1 MYSLMVFDDEQIV
14 IESVKHIVDNE
25 FANIQVTQTARSGR
39 EAIEKVRLE
48 RPDIILTDIRMPGIN
63 GLEAVKEIKK
73 IHHNIKFIIMSVYE
87 YFEFAQQAVELGA
100 CEYLTKPVNRS
111 RLVETLERIVRE
123 LDEERRKF
131 DQELET
137 KEKLDKMLS
146 VLEHSFIYSLLLSQ
160 EADIGRYK
168 ELFDIQCETGYIFI
182 LTFGERTHQEQ
193 GVALG
198 DSVQNQKFYTFF
210 RDCLKYKSKCIVGP
224 VMLDR
229 VVVYV
234 AQSVED
240 EYSQRVAAI
249 SYIESIVRKIEHKY
263 NMKFKVGIGK
273 IHSDRDILIS
283 YQEALKALNHTEGQK
298 IIHIDDIAPNIS
310 NMGFEMFAEENRLI
324 KAIEKGDSQLCLS
337 ILTDM
342 FSKYDNIMGQE
353 GVRNRLIEIVIVA
366 HRLAI
371 ENGVENDKCIEYSG
385 YLTQLLGCTSRLEF
399 EQMLIEKIGGIARRI
414 SRSKEKTIGFIVDK
428 ANKIISERF
437 NQELTLDDISK
448 ELYISPQYFSR
459 LYKQEMGINFIEKL
473 TAVRMENAKKLMKS
487 SDLSIKEICYLS
499 GYSDPNYFSRLFKK
513 FEGVSPST
521 YQKQI

>member
-25 FANIQVTQTARSGR
+25 FGNIHVTQTARSGR
-39 EAIEKVRLE
+39 EAIEKVRME

-73 IHHNIKFIIMSVYE
+73 IHNNIKFVIMSVYE

-100 CEYLTKPVNRS
+100 CEYLTKPVNRA
-111 RLVETLERIVRE
+111 RLVETLERITRE

-168 ELFDIQCETGYIFI
+168 ELFDIQSETGYIFI
-182 LTFGERTHQEQ
+182 LTFGEKSHHGD

-198 DSVQNQKFYTFF
+198 DSVQYQRFYNFF
-210 RDCLKYKSKCIVGP
+210 RDCLIYKSKCIVGP

-234 AQSVED
+234 AQNKED
-240 EYSQRVAAI
+240 EYSSRVEAI
-249 SYIESIVRKIEHKY
+249 TYIEGIVQKIEHKY
-263 NMKFKVGIGK
+263 NMRFKVGIGK
-273 IHSDRDILIS
+273 IHNDRDILIS
-283 YQEALKALNHTEGQK
+283 YQEALKALNHTEGQRV
-298 IIHIDDIAPNIS
+298 IHIDDIAPNIS
-310 NMGFEMFAEENRLI
+310 SAGFEMFADENRLI
-324 KAIEKGDSQLCLS
+324 KAIEKGDPQICLS

-342 FSKYDNIMGQE
+342 FNKYNNIMGQE
-353 GVRNRLIEIVIVA
+353 GVRNRLIEIVVVA

-385 YLTQLLGCTSRLEF
+385 YLSQLLGCKSQLEF

-414 SRSKEKTIGFIVDK
+414 SRTKEKAIGYIVDK
-428 ANKIISERF
+428 ANKIINERF

-459 LYKQEMGINFIEKL
+459 LYKQEMGVNFIEKL
-473 TAVRMENAKKLMKS
+473 TAIRMENAKNLMKRG
-487 SDLSIKEICYLS
+487 DLSIKEICYMS

-513 FEGVSPST
+513 FEGVSPSN
-521 YQKQI
+521 YQKHN

>member
-25 FANIQVTQTARSGR
+25 FANIRVTQTARSGR
-39 EAIEKVRLE
+39 EAIEKVRME

-100 CEYLTKPVNRS
+100 CEYLTKPVNRA
-111 RLVETLERIVRE
+111 RLVETLERITRE

-146 VLEHSFIYSLLLSQ
+146 VLEHSFIYSLLLSR

-182 LTFGERTHQEQ
+182 LTFGERPLEEQE
-193 GVALG
+193 VALG

-234 AQSVED
+234 AQNADD
-240 EYSQRVAAI
+240 EYTQRVEAI
-249 SYIESIVRKIEHKY
+249 SYIESIVQKVEHKY

-273 IHSDRDILIS
+273 IHHDRDILIS

-324 KAIEKGDSQLCLS
+324 KAIEKGDPQLCLS

-342 FSKYDNIMGQE
+342 FGKYDNIMGQE
-353 GVRNRLIEIVIVA
+353 GVRNRFIELVIVA

-371 ENGVENDKCIEYSG
+371 ENGVENDIEYSG
-385 YLTQLLGCTSRLEF
+385 YLTQLLSCTSTIEF
-399 EQMLIEKIGGIARRI
+399 EQMLIEKISGIARRI
-414 SRSKEKTIGFIVDK
+414 SRSKEKTIGYIVDK
-428 ANKIISERF
+428 ANKIINERF
-437 NQELTLDDISK
+437 SQELTLDDISK

-459 LYKQEMGINFIEKL
+459 LYKQEMGVNFIEKL
-473 TAVRMENAKKLMKS
+473 TAVRMENAKKLMKNS
-487 SDLSIKEICYLS
+487 ELSIKEICYLS

-513 FEGVSPST
+513 YEGISPST
-521 YQKQI
+521 YQRQI

>member
-14 IESVKHIVDNE
+14 IESVKHIVENE
-25 FANIQVTQTARSGR
+25 LPNIQVTQTARSGR

-73 IHHNIKFIIMSVYE
+73 IHNNIKFVIVSVYE
-87 YFEFAQQAVELGA
+87 YFEFAQQAVELGV
-100 CEYLTKPVNRS
+100 CEYLTKPVNRV
-111 RLVETLERIVRE
+111 RLVDTLERITRQ
-123 LDEERRKF
+123 LDDERRKL

-168 ELFDIQCETGYIFI
+168 ELFDIHSEAGYIFV
-182 LTFGERTHQEQ
+182 LTFGDKPADSLETQ
-193 GVALG
+193 LG
-198 DSVQNQKFYTFF
+198 DSVQNQKFYSFF

-229 VVVYV
+229 VMVYV
-234 AQSVED
+234 AQSVDD
-240 EYSQRVAAI
+240 EYQQRVMAI
-249 SYIESIVRKIEHKY
+249 SYIEGIVEKLQIKY
-263 NMKFKVGIGK
+263 GISFRVGIGK
-273 IHSDRDILIS
+273 LHTDRDIVLS
-283 YQEALKALNHTEGQK
+283 YQEALKALNQTEGQS

-310 NMGFEMFAEENRLI
+310 NTGFEMLADEQKLL
-324 KAIEKGDSQLCLS
+324 KAIEKGDAPFCVRILS
-337 ILTDM
+337 DI
-342 FSKYDNIMGQE
+342 FSKYAAYDQQGI
-353 GVRNRLIEIVIVA
+353 RNRLIEILVVA

-371 ENGVENDKCIEYSG
+371 ESGVESDERIDYSN
-385 YLTQLLGCTSRLEF
+385 YLSELLGCATTQEF
-399 EQMLIEKIGGIARRI
+399 EQMLIEKISGIARRI
-414 SRSKEKTIGFIVDK
+414 SRSKEKTIGIIVDK
-428 ANKIISERF
+428 ANKIIGERF
-437 NQELTLDDISK
+437 SQELTLENISK
-448 ELYISPQYFSR
+448 ELYVSPQYFSR
-459 LYKQEMGINFIEKL
+459 LYKHEMGINFIEKL
-473 TAVRMENAKKLMKS
+473 TAVRMENAKKLMERGEY
-487 SDLSIKEICYLS
+487 SIKEICYMS